1 MKIPQITT
9 FICKTEGS
17 ALCVMATKERVR
29 VEDASKRL
37 IVKRN
42 NSAGVGKNSHHLTA
56 LRWQPLEVTT
66 SRSLCVGL
74 YERLCA
80 SVWNQRTVSQNKSSC
95 RHPLLVKF
103 LTRPQQMKEIL
114 ISEANKGLRLYSK
127 AFSCFNVFFLFPVM
141 YNGQNG
147 DDTAANGLKL
157 MLTSPF

>member
-1 MKIPQITT
+1 MHDDDKV
-9 FICKTEGS
+9 EGS
-17 ALCVMATKERVR
+17 RGENT
-29 VEDASKRL
+29 SKTL

-66 SRSLCVGL
+66 SRSLCV
-74 YERLCA
+74 CA
-80 SVWNQRTVSQNKSSC
+80 SVWNQRTVSQNKNPG
-95 RHPLLVKF
+95 RHPLLVKC

-114 ISEANKGLRLYSK
+114 ISEANKGLRRYSK
-127 AFSCFNVFFLFPVM
+127 TFSCFNVFFLFPVM